1 MHHFNKLYYVIKH
14 NFEMNL
20 CVHFSCGEDVKKVC
34 VLICSEWLLLKPY
47 ICLVFLFA
55 CLVVVFVGFF
65 LLLLST
71 RYI

>member
-34 VLICSEWLLLKPY
+34 VLICSEWLLLKP
-47 ICLVFLFA
+47 
-55 CLVVVFVGFF
+55 
-65 LLLLST
+65 
-71 RYI
+71 